1 MKKVLL
7 AAWITA
13 VMLNAAACSTEP
25 ESNAEPAGVPSANP
39 AADQNFPDHFPDPP
53 KKYPSETAAQNGE
66 VVYNRSRLANL
77 DKWDRFL
84 NNLKN
89 KKEDHIRL
97 VGYTKEGDAI
107 LDELNFNG
115 TRIKYTHDSTRDMF
129 GSGIKETTFCRD
141 LNIKAEE
148 SMDDGLVYVL
158 NNCESEEIGSSFSF
172 YAASD
177 DKK

>member
-1 MKKVLL
+1 MKKLL
-7 AAWITA
+7 FAAWMTA

-25 ESNAEPAGVPSANP
+25 ESNAEPVGVPSASP
-39 AADQNFPDHFPDPP
+39 AAEQDFPDHFPDPP
-53 KKYPSETAAQNGE
+53 KKYPSETAVQNGD

-97 VGYTKEGDAI
+97 VSYTIEGDAI

-115 TRIKYTHDSTRDMF
+115 TRIKYTHDSTRDNF
-129 GSGIKETTFCRD
+129 GSGIKETTFCRSMD
-141 LNIKAEE
+141 IKAKELK
-148 SMDDGLVYVL
+148 DVGLVYVL
-158 NNCESEEIGSSFSF
+158 NNCESEEIGSSFRF